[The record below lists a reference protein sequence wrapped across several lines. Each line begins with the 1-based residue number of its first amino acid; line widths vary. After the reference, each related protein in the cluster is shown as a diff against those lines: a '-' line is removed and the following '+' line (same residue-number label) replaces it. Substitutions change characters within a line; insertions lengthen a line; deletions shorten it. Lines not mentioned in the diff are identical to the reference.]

1 MTMIP
6 RSAHARASAPSHLPS
21 NDDRPWAREGCATT
35 GHPPAEAAE
44 EEAKLLLLPLKSNM
58 STHFFHIDAHFSITE
73 KIKVIGMAYLIFTG
87 TARFFHL

>member
-44 EEAKLLLLPLKSNM
+44 EEAVIEDDAELTLSKVEEMIVRPQALTLPLRLTS
-58 STHFFHIDAHFSITE
+58 E
-73 KIKVIGMAYLIFTG
+73 PYL
-87 TARFFHL
+87 